1 MSQLKDPVRE
11 GIQRGWKVMGGPFGR
26 PPENIMCDVAIIGS
40 GAGAG
45 ITAEILTKAGLQVV
59 IIEEGPLKSSSDFN
73 QKESEAYPQLYQE
86 SAARKTE
93 DKAINILQG
102 RCVGGSTTVNWTS
115 SFRTPAST
123 LAFWQERFGLKSYTV
138 DALSP
143 YFEQAE
149 RRLNIVPWLAPPN
162 ENNDLLR
169 RGAAKL
175 GIPAQAIA
183 RNVKGCW
190 NLGSCGMGC
199 PTNAKQSM
207 LVTTLPAALD
217 KGARLLT
224 ETRAERLELRNGR
237 VTALLCRS
245 LESKSALGQQIQ
257 GQSAIKIVAKHY
269 VLAGGAINSPA
280 VLLRSG
286 APDPHG
292 RLGKRTFLHPVV
304 MSSAVFEQKVEAW
317 NGAPQTIYTDH
328 FLETQAIDGPIGY
341 KLEAPP
347 LHPLIFATTVPGIG
361 KSQHDL
367 LKAFPHT
374 HTLLALMRDGFHDD
388 APGGQVKLR
397 GDDSPVLDYALSDY
411 IMEGGRRALLSM
423 MEIQFA
429 AGALQV
435 LPMHELAQPY
445 TVWSQARDAVNA
457 LPMKPLLT
465 KVVSAHVMG
474 GCGLAGT
481 EVLGVTRPDG
491 VHWQLDNL
499 SIHDGSLF
507 PTSIGANPQLSV
519 YGTVNR
525 LAQALA
531 KKLSGQDVVLA

>member
-1 MSQLKDPVRE
+1 MSKLQDPIKD
-11 GIQRGWKVMGGPFGR
+11 GLARGWKVMGGPFA
-26 PPENIMCDVAIIGS
+26 PPPAQMTCDVAIIGS

-45 ITAEILTKAGLQVV
+45 ITAELLTKAGLKVV

-73 QKESEAYPQLYQE
+73 QKESDAYPQLYQE

-93 DKAINILQG
+93 DKAITILQG

-123 LAFWQERFGLKSYTV
+123 LKFWQHKFGLTDYNV

-149 RRLNIVPWLAPPN
+149 RRLNIGPWLTPPN

-207 LVTTLPAALD
+207 LVTTIPAALD
-217 KGARLLT
+217 KGAQLLV
-224 ETRAERLELRNGR
+224 ETRAERFEQANGR
-237 VTALLCRS
+237 ITALLCS
-245 LESKSALGQQIQ
+245 SGVSNTAAAQQIRAQ
-257 GQSAIKIVAKHY
+257 AATKIIATHY

-280 VLLRSG
+280 LLLRSG

-292 RLGKRTFLHPVV
+292 NLGTRTFLHPVV
-304 MSSAVFEQKVEAW
+304 MSSGVFEQKVEAW
-317 NGAPQTIYTDH
+317 AGAPQTIYTDH

-347 LHPLIFATTVPGIG
+347 LHPVIFASTLPGIG
-361 KSQHDL
+361 QTQHDL
-367 LKAFPHT
+367 LKTFPHN
-374 HTLLALMRDGFHDD
+374 HTLLALMRDGFHDQS
-388 APGGQVKLR
+388 PGGSVKLR
-397 GDDSPVLDYALSDY
+397 SDGSPALDYPLNDY
-411 IMEGGRRALLSM
+411 MMNGARRALLSM

-429 AGALQV
+429 AGALRV
-435 LPMHELAQPY
+435 LPMHEMAKTY
-445 TVWSQARDAVNA
+445 TTWTEAKNAVSG

-465 KVVSAHVMG
+465 KMVSAHVMG
-474 GCGLAGT
+474 GCGMAGV
-481 EVLGVTRPDG
+481 EKQGVTRPDG
-491 VHWQLDNL
+491 THWQLENL

-519 YGTVNR
+519 YGVVNR
-525 LAQALA
+525 LAQGLA
-531 KKLSGQDVVLA
+531 QRLTRTSVPLA